1 MWEGWVNL
9 SILGRPSYASRWY
22 DASDCSRTFSLR
34 ERDSYFDQDHLTS
47 QKACF
52 IVSIRVT
59 FHQKKN
65 DCLVLAYGILQ
76 VCIPL
81 NFSLTLWWFQKF
93 HEAICKNLKKSQ
105 EISSSRHS
113 EHFIPGKSVCK
124 TLFQVLICRQC
135 DAWRTGKSTFH
146 VWILKQAWIDSS
158 WQGVWVEGHRLVKLR
173 DAVNKCDVCFNH
185 IWMGWKMASR
195 PLALSPR
202 T

>member
-1 MWEGWVNL
+1 MLLVDMMPQIAVVLFHYEKETHISTKTIWRHKRLVL
-9 SILGRPSYASRWY
+9 SYQFVLPSTR
-22 DASDCSRTFSLR
+22 
-34 ERDSYFDQDHLTS
+34 
-47 QKACF
+47 
-52 IVSIRVT
+52 
-59 FHQKKN
+59 KKN

-76 VCIPL
+76 VCITL

-105 EISSSRHS
+105 EISSSRHL

-158 WQGVWVEGHRLVKLR
+158 WQGVWIERHWLVKLR

-185 IWMGWKMASR
+185 IWMGWQMASR
-195 PLALSPR
+195 PLALSPW